1 MRAPPKRC
9 AARAETQLRTHRGR
23 PGMGQHLVTS
33 WAQDLSGQAAAPSPH
48 RQGRGPCRRH
58 QHVHRGSPGT
68 QCCTFNLRH
77 KQKSS
82 PCTFFFSQLPYPH
95 KENPRKRQKIKGLNR
110 HLLPPMLPMTFVVAL
125 GSQASWAAP
134 PAKPARCSAHCA
146 ARTAGGAHTSARCLL
161 HAQGTTRTLHCRPG
175 DTKVGACAHTRRRR
189 GAHDTAH
196 NTHTDACRR

>member
-1 MRAPPKRC
+1 
-9 AARAETQLRTHRGR
+9 
-23 PGMGQHLVTS
+23 MGQHLVTS

-134 PAKPARCSAHCA
+134 PAKPARCSAHRA
-146 ARTAGGAHTSARCLL
+146 ARTAGGAGAGLTLPPAAFFTLRGPQGPYAAGPGTHRWGRVHIPEGDAGHT
-161 HAQGTTRTLHCRPG
+161 TLH
-175 DTKVGACAHTRRRR
+175 T
-189 GAHDTAH
+189 
-196 NTHTDACRR
+196 THTQTPADVNADMQAWKCCSDSQ